1 MSYVLALV
9 DNLFF
14 QARIQAVAKQIAVE
28 VKVAATGEDLV
39 TQALANPPALVIVD
53 LNAKSGPLDA
63 VRRLREAE
71 TPALIIGY
79 LSHVQ
84 TDLAAEGAAAG
95 CSQVMPQGKF
105 TQELPMILARAR
117 GKFEKKSL

>member
-1 MSYVLALV
+1 MSHVLALV

-14 QARIQAVAKQIAVE
+14 QARIQAVAKQIGVE
-28 VKVAATGEDLV
+28 VRIAATGEDLV
-39 TQALANPPALVIVD
+39 SEALANPPALVIVD
-53 LNAKSGPLDA
+53 LNAKSNPLDA
-63 VRRLREAE
+63 VRRLRGSE

-79 LSHVQ
+79 LAHVQ
-84 TDLAAEGAAAG
+84 TELAGEAAEAG

-117 GKFEKKSL
+117 GKFEKKNP